1 MAAPTAVTGTPYD
14 PFDGYFT
21 HDGHPAAA
29 PGSLLDLAA
38 ARRWFEILRRG
49 AEEDLYTYQQP
60 LEGRSG
66 PRVSVNARPTLM
78 LASYDYLGLLGCPAV
93 EEAAV
98 AAVRAYGTGTGGVR
112 MLTGT
117 TTLHHELEREI
128 AAFKGVAAALTYG
141 AGYLANLSA
150 IGALVGPR
158 DRVIMD
164 ARAHRSLHDACA
176 LARVPV
182 QTFRHNDPAA
192 LRQELERETAGQ
204 RTLIVVDGL
213 YSMDG
218 DVCPLPELVAL
229 KREFGAFLLVDE
241 AHSLGV
247 LGESGRGVHEHFGL
261 PADAVDIWTGSLS
274 KAIPAM
280 GGFLAGSHELVIYLQ
295 HVTAPFWFS
304 AALCPAAV
312 GAALEALRVLQRE
325 PLRLDRLRRNAARLR
340 DGLRGG
346 GYDTGTSTGPI
357 IPVIVGTN
365 EAAWRLARR
374 LFDRG
379 VMAPAVVHPA
389 VPRDAAR
396 LRLCA
401 TAALSEAHVDEALAA
416 FEEVRR

>member
-1 MAAPTAVTGTPYD
+1 MAAPTAAPPFPFD
-14 PFDGYFT
+14 PFDGYFAR
-21 HDGHPAAA
+21 DGHAAAA
-29 PGSLLDLAA
+29 PGTLLDLRA
-38 ARRWFEILRRG
+38 ARRWFDILRRG
-49 AEEDLYTYQQP
+49 EEQNLYTYQQP

-66 PRVSVNARPTLM
+66 PHVTINGQRALM
-78 LASYDYLGLLGCPAV
+78 LGSYDYLGLLGCPSV

-112 MLTGT
+112 MLSGT
-117 TTLHHELEREI
+117 TDLHLELEREI
-128 AAFKGVAAALTYG
+128 ASFKGVEAALTYG

-158 DRVIMD
+158 DRVLMD

-176 LARVPV
+176 LARVPLR
-182 QTFRHNDPAA
+182 TFPHNDVGA
-192 LRQELERETAGQ
+192 LRQLLTQREERQ

-247 LGESGRGVHEHFGL
+247 LGETGRGVHERFGV
-261 PADAVDIWTGSLS
+261 PATAVDIWTGSLS
-274 KAIPAM
+274 KAIPAN
-280 GGFLAGSHELVIYLQ
+280 GGFLAGSRELVIYLQ

-312 GAALEALRVLQRE
+312 AAALEALRVLQRE
-325 PLRLDRLRRNAARLR
+325 PPPGRLARLRSNAARLR
-340 DGLRGG
+340 DGIRTR
-346 GYDTGTSTGPI
+346 GYDIGLSSGPI

-365 EAAWRLARR
+365 DAAWRLARQ
-374 LFDRG
+374 LFDRA
-379 VMAPAVVHPA
+379 VLAPAVVHPA
-389 VPRDAAR
+389 VPMNEAR
-396 LRLCA
+396 LRVCA
-401 TAALSEAHVDEALAA
+401 TAALSDDDIDEALAA
-416 FEEVRR
+416 FV

>member
-14 PFDGYFT
+14 PFDGYFA

-49 AEEDLYTYQQP
+49 SEEDLYTYQQP

-117 TTLHHELEREI
+117 TALHHELEREI

-176 LARVPV
+176 LARVPIR
-182 QTFRHNDPAA
+182 TFRHNDMVT
-192 LRQELERETAGQ
+192 LRQELAREAAGQ

-218 DVCPLPELVAL
+218 DVCPLAEIVAL
-229 KREFGAFLLVDE
+229 KREFAAFLLVDE
-241 AHSLGV
+241 AHALGV
-247 LGESGRGVHEHFGL
+247 LGASGRGVHEHFGV

-274 KAIPAM
+274 KAIPAN
-280 GGFLAGSHELVIYLQ
+280 GGFLAGSRELVIYLQ

-325 PLRLDRLRRNAARLR
+325 PARLDRLRRNAARLR
-340 DGLRGG
+340 DGLRSR
-346 GYDTGTSTGPI
+346 GYDTGASTGPI
-357 IPVIVGTN
+357 IPVMVGTN
-365 EAAWRLARR
+365 DAAWRLARR
-374 LFDRG
+374 LFDHG
-379 VMAPAVVHPA
+379 VLAPAVVYPA
-389 VPRDAAR
+389 VPLDGAR

-401 TAALSEAHVDEALAA
+401 TAALSDADIDEALAA
-416 FEEVRR
+416 FQDARA